1 MTSRLNI
8 GQLILLFALAALP
21 FAATYALYYPDE
33 RHYTDGALQMLQGHG
48 WLIPKN
54 ADGTPRFEKPPL
66 AYWAI
71 AASWMIFGVGA
82 LASKLPFLLAG
93 CGTIFLTHRLAKKLT
108 GDSEIALLAAIVLA
122 SQPQFFLCSLRSM
135 PDALLVFS
143 ITLSAYG
150 FLRLI
155 VFEEFSAAVFWAAY
169 GGAALAVLDKGLLGG
184 VIILFAWAFAAW
196 QKRDWHA
203 FKKIIHLP
211 ILITAAILAGSWF
224 AYIFLKDGALAWRN
238 FFGDQVTGNMHG
250 HFWSPLFRVPQ
261 FALVLI
267 VNFLPWSLTVI
278 EWFARKKSFAASNV
292 PPGAQ
297 KFILAWTAALI
308 VGFSFGAN
316 VSLRYLL
323 PATPLMAV
331 LFAVWLQNAESVH
344 LIFSTRRIF
353 KIALAVLVFG
363 DALVFLIESQ
373 FPLPLIFSALIAGL
387 LLLAIV
393 ALGLAVRRQKFSA
406 ALGLGLAALMLWLII
421 FTAAMPI
428 LLPDCSQEIAAAL
441 RRTPRLAPQK
451 ILLVGDVQLASRV
464 RVLLGKSWTVVQTDR
479 LNPAALADYKCF
491 LIPDG
496 ELFRFVGSPWK
507 IQTAGAEP
515 AAPPPRELWAAL
527 KARQLPETLA
537 RSGKKFCLVT
547 RP

>member
-1 MTSRLNI
+1 MSRLNI
-8 GQLILLFALAALP
+8 GHIILIFALAALP

-71 AASWMIFGVGA
+71 AASWMIFGVGV

-93 CGTIFLTHRLAKKLT
+93 CGTLWLTHRITKKLT
-108 GDSEIALLAAIVLA
+108 GNYETALLAAMVLA
-122 SQPQFFLCSLRSM
+122 SQPQFFLCALRSM
-135 PDALLVFS
+135 PDVLLVFS

-155 VFEEFSAAVFWAAY
+155 VFQEFFATAFWAAY

-196 QKRDWHA
+196 QGQGWHA
-203 FKKIIHLP
+203 VKKIIHFP
-211 ILITAAILAGSWF
+211 IFFANVIFAGSWF
-224 AYIFLKDGALAWRN
+224 AYIFWQDGALAWRN

-267 VNFLPWSLTVI
+267 VNFLPWSVTVI
-278 EWFARKKSFAASNV
+278 EWFARKKSFAAGNV
-292 PPGAQ
+292 PAGAQ
-297 KFILAWTAALI
+297 KFILVWTAALV
-308 VGFSFGAN
+308 VGFSLGVN

-331 LFAVWLQNAESVH
+331 LFAVWLKNAEVVP

-353 KIALAVLVFG
+353 KFALAVLIFG
-363 DALVFLIESQ
+363 EALAFLIESQ
-373 FPLPLIFSALIAGL
+373 FPLPFIFSALIAGL
-387 LLLAIV
+387 LLLAIM

-406 ALGLGLAALMLWLII
+406 AEGLGLAELMGWLIF
-421 FTAAMPI
+421 FTAAMPV
-428 LLPDCSQEIAAAL
+428 LLPDCSQQITTAL
-441 RRTPRLAPQK
+441 KQTQSVAPNK
-451 ILLVGDVQLASRV
+451 VLLVGSVQLASRV
-464 RVLLGKSWTVVQTDR
+464 RVLLGTNWTVVQTDR
-479 LNPAALADYKCF
+479 LNPAAVVDYNCL
-491 LIPDG
+491 LIPDS

-507 IQTAGAEP
+507 IQTAGVVL
-515 AAPPPRELWAAL
+515 AAPPPRELWQAL
-527 KARQLPETLA
+527 KSRQLPEALTRHSKKIWLA
-537 RSGKKFCLVT
+537 T
-547 RP
+547 HE

>member
-8 GQLILLFALAALP
+8 GHVVLLFALVVLP

-71 AASWMIFGVGA
+71 AASWMIFGVGV
-82 LASKLPFLLAG
+82 LASKLPFLLAS
-93 CGTIFLTHRLAKKLT
+93 CGTIWLTHRLAKKLT
-108 GDSEIALLAAIVLA
+108 GNSEIALLAAMVLA
-122 SQPQFFLCSLRSM
+122 SQPQFFLCALRSM

-150 FLRLI
+150 FIRLI
-155 VFEEFSAAVFWAAY
+155 VFEEFSAAAFWMAY
-169 GGAALAVLDKGLLGG
+169 GGATLAVLDKGLLGG
-184 VIILFAWAFAAW
+184 LIILFAWAFAAW
-196 QKRDWHA
+196 QGRGWRA
-203 FKKIIHLP
+203 VKKIIHRP
-211 ILITAAILAGSWF
+211 IFIAAVILAGSWF

-261 FALVLI
+261 FALVLV
-267 VNFLPWSLTVI
+267 VNFLPWSATVI
-278 EWFARKKSFAASNV
+278 EWFARKKSFATGNV

-297 KFILAWTAALI
+297 KFILAWTTVLI

-331 LFAVWLQNAESVH
+331 LFAVWLQNAENVP

-353 KIALAVLVFG
+353 KFALAVLIFG
-363 DALVFLIESQ
+363 DALAFLIESQ
-373 FPLPLIFSALIAGL
+373 FSLPLIFSALIGGL

-393 ALGLAVRRQKFSA
+393 ALGLGEHRQKFSA
-406 ALGLGLAALMLWLII
+406 TLGLGLAALMLWLIV

-428 LLPDCSQEIAAAL
+428 LLPDCSQEITAVL
-441 RRTPRLAPQK
+441 KPTQMVAPK
-451 ILLVGDVQLASRV
+451 KVLLVGNVQLASRV
-464 RVLLGKSWTVVQTDR
+464 RVLLGKNWMVVQTDK
-479 LNPAALADYKCF
+479 LNPVALANYKCL

-507 IQTAGAEP
+507 IQTAGAVLV
-515 AAPPPRELWAAL
+515 APSPRELWAAL
-527 KARQLPETLA
+527 KARQLPEALA
-537 RSGKKFCLVT
+537 RSSRKLCLVT
-547 RP
+547 RK

>member
-1 MTSRLNI
+1 
-8 GQLILLFALAALP
+8 
-21 FAATYALYYPDE
+21 
-33 RHYTDGALQMLQGHG
+33 
-48 WLIPKN
+48 
-54 ADGTPRFEKPPL
+54 
-66 AYWAI
+66 
-71 AASWMIFGVGA
+71 
-82 LASKLPFLLAG
+82 
-93 CGTIFLTHRLAKKLT
+93 
-108 GDSEIALLAAIVLA
+108 
-122 SQPQFFLCSLRSM
+122 M

-150 FLRLI
+150 FIRLI
-155 VFEEFSAAVFWAAY
+155 VFEEFSTAAFWMAY
-169 GGAALAVLDKGLLGG
+169 GGATLAVLDKGLLGG
-184 VIILFAWAFAAW
+184 LIILFAWAFAAW
-196 QKRDWHA
+196 QGRGWRA
-203 FKKIIHLP
+203 VKKIIHLP
-211 ILITAAILAGSWF
+211 IFISAAILAGSWF
-224 AYIFLKDGALAWRN
+224 AYIFVKDGALAWRN

-250 HFWSPLFRVPQ
+250 HFWSPLFRMPQ
-261 FALVLI
+261 FALVLV
-267 VNFLPWSLTVI
+267 VNFLPWSLTGT
-278 EWFARKKSFAASNV
+278 EWFARKKSFAAGNV

-297 KFILAWTAALI
+297 KFILAWTTVLI

-323 PATPLMAV
+323 PATPLMTV
-331 LFAVWLQNAESVH
+331 LFAVWLQNAESVP

-353 KIALAVLVFG
+353 KFALAVLIFG
-363 DALVFLIESQ
+363 DALAFLIESQ
-373 FPLPLIFSALIAGL
+373 FSLPLIFSALIVGL

-406 ALGLGLAALMLWLII
+406 ALGVGLAALMLWLII

-441 RRTPRLAPQK
+441 RQTPRLAPQK
-451 ILLVGDVQLASRV
+451 ILLVSNVQLASRV
-464 RVLLGKSWTVVQTDR
+464 RVLLGKNWTVVQTDR
-479 LNPAALADYKCF
+479 LNPAASADYKCL

-507 IQTAGAEP
+507 IQTAGAVL

-537 RSGKKFCLVT
+537 RSSKKICLVT

>member
-8 GQLILLFALAALP
+8 GHVILLFALAALP

-54 ADGTPRFEKPPL
+54 ADGSPRFEKPPL
-66 AYWAI
+66 AYWTI
-71 AASWMIFGVGA
+71 ASSWMIFGVGA
-82 LASKLPFLLAG
+82 LASKLPFLLAS
-93 CGTIFLTHRLAKKLT
+93 CGTLWLTHRIAKKLT
-108 GDSEIALLAAIVLA
+108 GDSETALLAAMVLA
-122 SQPQFFLCSLRSM
+122 SQPQFFLCALRSM

-150 FLRLI
+150 FIRLI
-155 VFEEFSAAVFWAAY
+155 VFEEFSAAAFWAAY

-184 VIILFAWAFAAW
+184 LIILFAWAFAAW
-196 QKRDWHA
+196 QKRDWRA
-203 FKKIIHLP
+203 VKQIIHPP
-211 ILITAAILAGSWF
+211 IFFAAAIFAASWF
-224 AYIFLKDGALAWRN
+224 AYIFLRDGALAWRN

-267 VNFLPWSLTVI
+267 VNFLPWSLPVI
-278 EWFARKKSFAASNV
+278 EWFARKKSFAAGNV

-297 KFILAWTAALI
+297 KFILAWTAVLI

-331 LFAVWLQNAESVH
+331 LFAVWLQNAESVP
-344 LIFSTRRIF
+344 LIFSARRIF
-353 KIALAVLVFG
+353 KFALAVLIFG
-363 DALVFLIESQ
+363 DALAFLIESQ
-373 FPLPLIFSALIAGL
+373 FPLPLIFPALIAGL
-387 LLLAIV
+387 LLLAIA
-393 ALGLAVRRQKFSA
+393 ALGLGVRRQKIPA
-406 ALGLGLAALMLWLII
+406 ALGLGLAALMLWLVI

-428 LLPDCSQEIAAAL
+428 LLPDCSQEIAAVLKQTANV
-441 RRTPRLAPQK
+441 APK
-451 ILLVGDVQLASRV
+451 KVLLVGNVQLASRV
-464 RVLLGKSWTVVQTDR
+464 RVLLGKNWTVVQTDR
-479 LNPAALADYKCF
+479 LNLAALADYKCL

-507 IQTAGAEP
+507 IQTAGAIP
-515 AAPPPRELWAAL
+515 AAPTPRELWTAL
-527 KARQLPETLA
+527 KARQLAEALA
-537 RSGKKFCLVT
+537 RHRQNFCLVT
-547 RP
+547 RQ

>member
-8 GQLILLFALAALP
+8 GQIILLFALAALP

-71 AASWMIFGVGA
+71 AASWTIFGVGA
-82 LASKLPFLLAG
+82 LASKLPFLLVS
-93 CGTIFLTHRLAKKLT
+93 CGTLFLTHRLAKKLT
-108 GDSEIALLAAIVLA
+108 GDSETALLAAMVLA
-122 SQPQFFLCSLRSM
+122 PQPQFFLCSLRSM

-155 VFEEFSAAVFWAAY
+155 FFQEFFATAFWAAY

-184 VIILFAWAFAAW
+184 LIILFAWAFAAW
-196 QKRDWHA
+196 QERDWRA
-203 FKKIIHLP
+203 IKKIIHAP
-211 ILITAAILAGSWF
+211 ILISSVILAGSWF
-224 AYIFLKDGALAWRN
+224 AYIFWKDGALAWRN

-250 HFWSPLFRVPQ
+250 HFWSPVFRVPQ
-261 FALVLI
+261 FALVLV
-267 VNFLPWSLTVI
+267 VNFLPWSATVI
-278 EWFARKKSFAASNV
+278 EWFARKKSLAAGNV

-331 LFAVWLQNAESVH
+331 LFAVWLQSAESVP
-344 LIFSTRRIF
+344 LLFSTRRIF
-353 KIALAVLVFG
+353 KFALAVLIFG
-363 DALVFLIESQ
+363 DALAFLIESQ
-373 FPLPLIFSALIAGL
+373 FPLPFILSALIAGL

-393 ALGLAVRRQKFSA
+393 ALGLGVRRQKIPA
-406 ALGLGLAALMLWLII
+406 ALGLGLAGLMLWLII

-441 RRTPRLAPQK
+441 RQTPHLAPQK
-451 ILLVGDVQLASRV
+451 ILLMGNVQLASRV
-464 RVLLGKSWTVVQTDR
+464 RVLLGKNWTVVQTDR
-479 LNPAALADYKCF
+479 LNPAALADYKCL

-507 IQTAGAEP
+507 IQTAGAILV
-515 AAPPPRELWAAL
+515 APPPRELWAAL
-527 KARQLPETLA
+527 KAWQLQETLA
-537 RSGKKFCLVT
+537 RSSRKLCLVT
-547 RP
+547 RQ